1 MKKLSPFYVIPAK
14 TFFYWGFTIRKNHYS
29 EYIDFFEL
37 KEGNLVQDIFI
48 SINNKKYP
56 AKVRMARINN
66 KGRGRGR
73 SDTLYPERDVVQIMY
88 NHSRETLKAL
98 RKLFIYS
105 YATTLDKKS
114 KPKLKETL
122 EFIHIKDNHFRIK
135 PISRQESDFDEM
147 LRFMEDKNLFAFW
160 EQEKT
165 TKKKK
170 EGIFLD
176 FSNKWISA
184 DKVGDYALR
193 NNCIYLLYD
202 SKRKE
207 IYVGKAN
214 ELGKRVKKG
223 QGRKVLSKDWDKF
236 MYFELNPTYQALL
249 EQMETFSMRLIASI
263 LKNNFNIK
271 ELKDDSIKLVNIQLK
286 KNK

>member
-1 MKKLSPFYVIPAK
+1 MNQLSPFYVVPAK
-14 TFFYWGFTIRKNHYS
+14 TFFYFGFTIRKNHYQ

-37 KEGNLVQDIFI
+37 EDGKLLQEIFI
-48 SINNKKYP
+48 QIDNKKYP
-56 AKVRMARINN
+56 AKVRLVRQNNQGKGKDRSTKIYPIRNVIQINYEN
-66 KGRGRGR
+66 
-73 SDTLYPERDVVQIMY
+73 SQ
-88 NHSRETLKAL
+88 ETQKAL

-105 YATTLDKKS
+105 YATTLDANS

-122 EFIHIKDNHFRIK
+122 EFLHVKDNLFRIK

-170 EGIFLD
+170 ENIFLD
-176 FSNKWISA
+176 FSNKWLEA
-184 DKVGDYALR
+184 DKVGEYALR

-202 SKRKE
+202 SKKKE

-214 ELGKRVKKG
+214 QLGKRVQKG
-223 QGRKVLSKDWDKF
+223 KGRIGLSPDWDKF
-236 MYFELNPTYQALL
+236 MYFELNPTYQVLL
-249 EQMETFSMRLIASI
+249 DQMETFSMRLIASI
-263 LKNNFNIK
+263 LKNNFKIK
-271 ELKDDSIKLVNIQLK
+271 ELEDDQIKLVNIQLK
-286 KNK
+286 NNK